1 MWEGTMKAIASV
13 LAENADL
20 AGLGREY
27 LNLLADC
34 AKNIDLE
41 ENQLLL
47 DPGQEANSF
56 FVLRTGEV
64 VLDVP
69 YEHGAITVQKLS
81 GGDLLGWSWI
91 LPGSRLQFR
100 ARALTRGQAVQV
112 DAKCVRGKFASNPEF
127 ERAFLKQLMP
137 VAVKRLN
144 ATQMQLVEAYRA
156 AQE

>member
-1 MWEGTMKAIASV
+1 MKAIASV

-20 AGLGREY
+20 AGLGAEY

-34 AKNIDLE
+34 SKNVQLE

-47 DPGQEANSF
+47 DPGQEADCF
-56 FVLRTGEV
+56 YVLRSGEV

-69 YEHGAITVQKLS
+69 YEHGAITVQKLT

-91 LPGSRLQFR
+91 LPESRVQFR
-100 ARALTRGQAVQV
+100 ARALTRVQAVQV
-112 DAKCVRGKFASNPEF
+112 DARCVRGKFELNPEF
-127 ERAFLKQLMP
+127 ERAFLKRLLP